1 MARLALPTR
10 RAVSTRAQGGPLF
23 GAARAQPAVRRHPAQ
38 LPGRGVLVQRAPSR
52 PSPALAPPGA
62 GAPLAVS
69 QPGDRDEREA
79 DQIAQRVTRGPHSA
93 PPSSAPAGGGGGGE
107 VPGGRPPPHPPGTFL

>member
-1 MARLALPTR
+1 MASFAFPTR
-10 RAVSTRAQGGPLF
+10 RTVSTREHGGQVF
-23 GAARAQPAVRRHPAQ
+23 VSARAQPAVRRHPAQ
-38 LPGRGVLVQRAPSR
+38 LPGRGVLVQRAPSG

-62 GAPLAVS
+62 AAQLAVS